1 MGKANAAKSEFLYE
15 MMIVDQLGLDAEQL
29 IIAIFQ
35 EDLEEEDEVEEDAEV
50 NLEKVEEEMAAEYSE
65 EEEDEILHIDEYSGI
80 TLHPRFVFRMVV
92 KIFPVNQ

>member
-1 MGKANAAKSEFLYE
+1 
-15 MMIVDQLGLDAEQL
+15 MIVDQLVLDAEQL
-29 IIAIFQ
+29 IIASFQ

-80 TLHPRFVFRMVV
+80 TLHPGLVFRIVV
-92 KIFPVNQ
+92 FQKFSGKPVNLVSPPSTVCIQ

>member
-1 MGKANAAKSEFLYE
+1 
-15 MMIVDQLGLDAEQL
+15 MMIVDQFVLDAEQL
-29 IIAIFQ
+29 IIASFQ

-80 TLHPRFVFRMVV
+80 TVQHPPFFLWAC
-92 KIFPVNQ
+92 FPDGR

>member
-1 MGKANAAKSEFLYE
+1 
-15 MMIVDQLGLDAEQL
+15 MIVDQFVLDAEQL
-29 IIAIFQ
+29 IIASFQ

-80 TLHPRFVFRMVV
+80 TLYPGLVFRMVV
-92 KIFPVNQ
+92 KIFR

>member
-1 MGKANAAKSEFLYE
+1 MGKANAAKSGFLYE

-29 IIAIFQ
+29 IIASFQ

-80 TLHPRFVFRMVV
+80 TLHPWAC
-92 KIFPVNQ
+92 FPYGR

>member
-15 MMIVDQLGLDAEQL
+15 MKVDQLVLDAEQL
-29 IIAIFQ
+29 IIASFQ

-80 TLHPRFVFRMVV
+80 TPHPGLVFWMVV
-92 KIFPVNQ
+92 KIFR